1 MARVVTIP
9 IGPIF
14 TGGPCRGIIH
24 VIEQGD
30 TLYLL
35 GRRYRVSVSSI
46 MYANPFV
53 NIYNLQVGDELCIPV
68 GTQSRSVEE
77 IESRMPEGRMPENN
91 RMPEGRMPENNRM
104 PENRMPENR
113 MPENR
118 MPESRMPEGRMPEGR
133 MPENR
138 MQEESMQQEEMESG
152 EE

>member
-1 MARVVTIP
+1 MTGNRGNEFLRSEYYRWKRIMGVIMARVVTIP

-35 GRRYRVSVSSI
+35 GKRYHVSVSSI

-68 GTQSRSVEE
+68 GVQARSEE
-77 IESRMPEGRMPENN
+77 EMES
-91 RMPEGRMPENNRM
+91 
-104 PENRMPENR
+104 
-113 MPENR
+113 R
-118 MPESRMPEGRMPEGR
+118 MPESRMPESRMPER
-133 MPENR
+133 
-138 MQEESMQQEEMESG
+138 EEEPMEF
-152 EE
+152 

>member
-77 IESRMPEGRMPENN
+77 IESRMPESRMPEGRMPEGRMPENN

-104 PENRMPENR
+104 PENRM
-113 MPENR
+113 
-118 MPESRMPEGRMPEGR
+118 
-133 MPENR
+133 
-138 MQEESMQQEEMESG
+138 QEESMQQEEQESSG
-152 EE
+152 EQDII

>member
-77 IESRMPEGRMPENN
+77 IESRMPENN
-91 RMPEGRMPENNRM
+91 
-104 PENRMPENR
+104 
-113 MPENR
+113 
-118 MPESRMPEGRMPEGR
+118 R

-138 MQEESMQQEEMESG
+138 MQEESMQQEEQGSSG
-152 EE
+152 EQDII

>member
-77 IESRMPEGRMPENN
+77 IESRMPESRMPEGRIPEGRMPENN

-104 PENRMPENR
+104 PENRM
-113 MPENR
+113 
-118 MPESRMPEGRMPEGR
+118 
-133 MPENR
+133 
-138 MQEESMQQEEMESG
+138 QEESMQQEEQESSG
-152 EE
+152 EQDII

>member
-77 IESRMPEGRMPENN
+77 IESRMPES
-91 RMPEGRMPENNRM
+91 RMPENNRM
-104 PENRMPENR
+104 PENRMPESR
-113 MPENR
+113 MPENN
-118 MPESRMPEGRMPEGR
+118 R

-138 MQEESMQQEEMESG
+138 MQEESMQQEEQGSSG
-152 EE
+152 EQDII

>member
-77 IESRMPEGRMPENN
+77 IESRMPES
-91 RMPEGRMPENNRM
+91 RMPENNRM
-104 PENRMPENR
+104 PENRMPES
-113 MPENR
+113 R
-118 MPESRMPEGRMPEGR
+118 MPESR

-138 MQEESMQQEEMESG
+138 MQEESMQQEEQGSSG
-152 EE
+152 EQDII

>member
-1 MARVVTIP
+1 MTGNEGNDFCEDEYYRRKRVLGVIMARVVTIP

-77 IESRMPEGRMPENN
+77 IESRMPEN
-91 RMPEGRMPENNRM
+91 
-104 PENRMPENR
+104 NR

-118 MPESRMPEGRMPEGR
+118 MPESRMPENNR

-138 MQEESMQQEEMESG
+138 MQEESMQQEEQGSSG
-152 EE
+152 EQDII

>member
-77 IESRMPEGRMPENN
+77 IESRMPESRMPEG

-104 PENRMPENR
+104 PENRM
-113 MPENR
+113 
-118 MPESRMPEGRMPEGR
+118 
-133 MPENR
+133 
-138 MQEESMQQEEMESG
+138 QEESMQQEEQESSG
-152 EE
+152 EQDII